1 MLVGSYLWLKAAT
14 ASICQKI
21 NFGSYLYWSIPQ
33 TKGPPQNCLRLGDRA
48 KCCQKLNPSLLKYQN
63 GSLPENQI
71 SNQKRAKIKVENP
84 EWKAF
89 WSPTSLKIPNL
100 KTKVMFGLAGLSL
113 QIKIALVGSGRRSE
127 DFRGPILSECRGCFT
142 LQIDRFT
149 MGGVKMINHRGKNS
163 SKRSVSY
170 KFKFHPIK
178 KQKSRAKNLN
188 SKISWLR
195 RVWLHSTVPVT
206 WLENE
211 MRKGKEIRN

>member
-21 NFGSYLYWSIPQ
+21 KFGSYLYWSIPQ

-71 SNQKRAKIKVENP
+71 SNQTKIKVENP
-84 EWKAF
+84 EWKALKGKI
-89 WSPTSLKIPNL
+89 SPLLTSLKFPNL

-149 MGGVKMINHRGKNS
+149 MGGVKMINHRGKN
-163 SKRSVSY
+163 RQNGVS
-170 KFKFHPIK
+170 
-178 KQKSRAKNLN
+178 
-188 SKISWLR
+188 
-195 RVWLHSTVPVT
+195 
-206 WLENE
+206 
-211 MRKGKEIRN
+211 

>member
-1 MLVGSYLWLKAAT
+1 MLVGSYLWRKAAT

-21 NFGSYLYWSIPQ
+21 KFGSYLYWSIPQ

-63 GSLPENQI
+63 GSLPENQNLK
-71 SNQKRAKIKVENP
+71 SKANENQS
-84 EWKAF
+84 WKSGMKSF
-89 WSPTSLKIPNL
+89 KEKSESPTSLKIPNL

-149 MGGVKMINHRGKNS
+149 MGGVKIINHRGKN
-163 SKRSVSY
+163 RQNGVS
-170 KFKFHPIK
+170 
-178 KQKSRAKNLN
+178 
-188 SKISWLR
+188 
-195 RVWLHSTVPVT
+195 
-206 WLENE
+206 
-211 MRKGKEIRN
+211 

>member
-1 MLVGSYLWLKAAT
+1 
-14 ASICQKI
+14 
-21 NFGSYLYWSIPQ
+21 
-33 TKGPPQNCLRLGDRA
+33 
-48 KCCQKLNPSLLKYQN
+48 
-63 GSLPENQI
+63 
-71 SNQKRAKIKVENP
+71 
-84 EWKAF
+84 
-89 WSPTSLKIPNL
+89 
-100 KTKVMFGLAGLSL
+100 MFGLAGLSL

-178 KQKSRAKNLN
+178 KQKSRAKK
-188 SKISWLR
+188 SQFKISWLR

-206 WLENE
+206 TTRENE
-211 MRKGKEIRN
+211 MRKGKEIFGQKNHSIWLLSKLSWLFGLFWNKKTGCRRRIVNTEDLVAEDKLRLVSSCLGPSCQ